1 MTCEERR
8 DALFLFAA
16 EELDAPERDEQRAH
30 LASGCPR
37 CLGALA
43 EAQAA
48 LARFAAELPPIEP
61 PERVRRAL
69 AARIALEARLPEQL
83 QSLEAPSVPRTDW
96 RSLALAAGLA
106 ALLAGGA
113 TALAT
118 RARVASVEHTAG
130 ERDRALDVIGSRYM
144 RSVEVS
150 GPALGFQGRG
160 LLYWDYHS
168 GGCYFRATQMQPPE
182 PGKVY
187 VLWFTDSDG
196 APLRAG
202 VLEVSRHGDATLLT
216 EMPRQ
221 IDTTGE
227 VKVTVE
233 SNAAVAQPTA
243 PPVLHGSMS
252 F

>member
-8 DALFLFAA
+8 DALFLLAA

-48 LARFAAELPPIEP
+48 VARFAAELPPVEP
-61 PERVRRAL
+61 PDSVRRAL
-69 AARIALEARLPEQL
+69 AARIALETRLPEL
-83 QSLEAPSVPRTDW
+83 QTLEAPSSPRSDW
-96 RSLALAAGLA
+96 RTLALAAGLA

-118 RARVASVEHTAG
+118 RSRVASVELVAS

-144 RSVEVS
+144 RSVEIS

-182 PGKVY
+182 AGKVY

-202 VLEVSRHGDATLLT
+202 VLEVSRRGEATLLT

-227 VKVTVE
+227 VQVTVE
-233 SNAAVAQPTA
+233 SNAAVEQPTA
-243 PPVLHGSMS
+243 QPVLHGSLS